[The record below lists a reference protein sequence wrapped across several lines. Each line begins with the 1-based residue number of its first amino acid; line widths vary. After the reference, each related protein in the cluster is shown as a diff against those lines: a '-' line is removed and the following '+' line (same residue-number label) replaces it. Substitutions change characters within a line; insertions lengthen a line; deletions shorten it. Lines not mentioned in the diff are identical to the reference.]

1 MPKFSLRPHTTALL
15 VPGNARNAAHAG
27 DPAPGKQAHH
37 KLHQLDGAAARREAL
52 APHFGLAGRVREY
65 LAEPLPAA
73 ADARSE
79 DAAGGATAQAAP
91 APRRATRALRKF
103 LGKAGTA
110 LGLRA
115 GKPVGLDGLTRF
127 RDTAAAGARP
137 IGLDTAGDRGT
148 WRSVGAAQAR
158 AFAAS
163 QRLHEAEVV
172 TPTSTRNFVI
182 RPKKGSW

>member
-1 MPKFSLRPHTTALL
+1 MPKISLRPHATSLL

-27 DPAPGKQAHH
+27 DPAPGKQAHY

-52 APHFGLAGRVREY
+52 APQSGLAGRVREY

-73 ADARSE
+73 ADAGSAG
-79 DAAGGATAQAAP
+79 AAAQAGSQGATA
-91 APRRATRALRKF
+91 PRKATKALRKF

-115 GKPVGLDGLTRF
+115 GKPVGLDELTRF
-127 RDTAAAGARP
+127 RNTAAPGARP
-137 IGLDTAGDRGT
+137 IARDDPRDRGT

-158 AFAAS
+158 PSPRRSACS
-163 QRLHEAEVV
+163 RQ
-172 TPTSTRNFVI
+172 T
-182 RPKKGSW
+182 